1 MEKKG
6 KQNPRRSAKSAS
18 KKALMTHI
26 LQLRYQPPHDFDAL
40 LAFFAKRAIPGVEQ
54 VDADSYRRVFA
65 IDGRIGALRV
75 RGIPD
80 ADALQL
86 EVDADKGLLP
96 EVEARIRRMFDLDA
110 DIATINAHL
119 GARRHL
125 KRSVARHP
133 GQRLPGGWDGFEIA
147 IRAVLGQQVTVAAA
161 RTLTERVV
169 RKFGEVVRLPGGG
182 EAQLFPTPLT
192 LAEADLGGL
201 GITGARMRTLQTIA
215 RRVAEGAIDFDARQS
230 LDDFVA
236 KWTAVPG
243 IGAWTAHYLAMRG
256 LAQADAFPAAD
267 IVLRKAVAR
276 AGEPPLAT
284 SALEALAERWRPY
297 RAYAVLHLWRST
309 M

>member
-1 MEKKG
+1 M
-6 KQNPRRSAKSAS
+6 NH
-18 KKALMTHI
+18 T
-26 LQLRYQPPHDFDAL
+26 LRLHYQPPHDFAAL

-54 VDADSYRRVFA
+54 VDADSYRRIFA
-65 IDGRIGALRV
+65 IDGRVGSLQV
-75 RGIPD
+75 RGMPGV
-80 ADALQL
+80 DALQL
-86 EVDADKGLLP
+86 EVDADKKLLP
-96 EVEARIRRMFDLDA
+96 QVEVRVRRMFDLDA

-169 RKFGEVVRLPGGG
+169 RKFGEVVRLPRGGDV
-182 EAQLFPTPLT
+182 QLFPTPQT
-192 LAEADLGGL
+192 LADADLGGL
-201 GITGARMRTLQTIA
+201 GITGARMRTLQAIA
-215 RRVAEGAIDFDARQS
+215 RAVSDGRVDFGPGQPLAEFI
-230 LDDFVA
+230 L
-236 KWTAVPG
+236 KWTSIPG
-243 IGAWTAHYLAMRG
+243 IGEWTAHYLAMRG
-256 LAQADAFPAAD
+256 LGHVDAFPAAD

-276 AGEPPLAT
+276 DGAPVTTGELA
-284 SALEALAERWRPY
+284 AMAERWRPY

>member
-1 MEKKG
+1 MNHTLG
-6 KQNPRRSAKSAS
+6 LP
-18 KKALMTHI
+18 
-26 LQLRYQPPHDFDAL
+26 YQPPHDFPAL

-54 VDADSYRRVFA
+54 VDTDSYRRVFA
-65 IDGRIGALRV
+65 IDGSVGALRV
-75 RGIPD
+75 TRVSG
-80 ADALQL
+80 ADMLQL
-86 EVDADKGLLP
+86 EVDVANNKLLP
-96 EVEARIRRMFDLDA
+96 LIEARVRRMFDLDA

-125 KRSVARHP
+125 KRSVALHP

-169 RKFGEVVRLPGGG
+169 RKFGVVVELPSG
-182 EAQLFPTPLT
+182 EQTLLFPTPRT
-192 LAEADLGGL
+192 LADADLGGL
-201 GITGARMRTLQTIA
+201 GITGARMRTLQAIA
-215 RRVAEGAIDFDARQS
+215 RAVRDGDIDFHAGQP
-230 LDDFVA
+230 LAEFVA

-243 IGAWTAHYLAMRG
+243 IGEWTAHYLAMRG
-256 LAQADAFPAAD
+256 LGHVDAFPAAD

-276 AGEPPLAT
+276 DGVPVATAALA
-284 SALEALAERWRPY
+284 AMAERWRPY